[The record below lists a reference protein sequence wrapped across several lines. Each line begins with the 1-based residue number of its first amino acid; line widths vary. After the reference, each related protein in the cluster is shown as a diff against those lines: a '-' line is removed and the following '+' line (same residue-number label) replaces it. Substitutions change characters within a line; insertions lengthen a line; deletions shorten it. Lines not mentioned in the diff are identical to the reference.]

1 MTKLTHKEFVA
12 IIQEELAAEQAAKG
26 AGVNT
31 AIPPQISESEDGV
44 VKLTMEHLKQLVR
57 EQIRDLEVAPGD
69 RHSDTGEE
77 GVRVY
82 QIFDSDGS
90 STIGFVATEGTAG
103 DAAVEYLM
111 QHEGQDAKQASRNQ
125 HHTGATPL
133 SNVEVQK
140 AMMKIEAQLDKLTN
154 LRDMLLLASKAQKV
168 SAR

>member
-1 MTKLTHKEFVA
+1 MWSYNN
-12 IIQEELAAEQAAKG
+12 ELYHWGIKG
-26 AGVNT
+26 M
-31 AIPPQISESEDGV
+31 
-44 VKLTMEHLKQLVR
+44 KW
-57 EQIRDLEVAPGD
+57 
-69 RHSDTGEE
+69 
-77 GVRVY
+77 GVRRFQNKDGTLTPAGRIRYAEVSDKK
-82 QIFDSDGS
+82 IRTNSDGS